1 MFKSGVKALKFEL
14 HLLFTPK
21 SVSFGYRL
29 WNRTWVG
36 AQRSRSGEHTPK
48 PSTYKIT
55 EQLQRTEHDTNR
67 YIELFPLSCYVL
79 ARLYSYVLL

>member
-1 MFKSGVKALKFEL
+1 VHVPSVHEYTQHVSSTAV
-14 HLLFTPK
+14 FTPK

-36 AQRSRSGEHTPK
+36 AQRSRSGEHMPK

-55 EQLQRTEHDTNR
+55 EHGLRTEHDT
-67 YIELFPLSCYVL
+67 LS
-79 ARLYSYVLL
+79 S

>member
-1 MFKSGVKALKFEL
+1 MGEPRGNEYVRRG
-14 HLLFTPK
+14 LFTPK

-55 EQLQRTEHDTNR
+55 EQLENGTRYKDT
-67 YIELFPLSCYVL
+67 LS
-79 ARLYSYVLL
+79 S